1 MAYRVRFT
9 RSAAKQLDQ
18 ILTYIS
24 ERSPQ
29 GATKVKARI
38 RHLIGLIAARPRIG
52 AITTDP
58 GIRRMNTLPYP
69 YLIFYEIGDG
79 EIVIRRIRHM
89 AQKPD

>member
-1 MAYRVRFT
+1 MRIRYT
-9 RSAAKQLDQ
+9 RSAAKQLDE
-18 ILTYIS
+18 ILTYFS

-29 GATKVKARI
+29 RAAKVKARI
-38 RHLIGLIAARPRIG
+38 QRLIGLIASRPRVS

-58 GIRRMNTLPYP
+58 GIRRMNALPYP